1 MKISGITIKFGADMK
16 EVGSALGTIDSKLKT
31 TETELKEVQRQ
42 LKFDPKNT
50 ELLAQKQ
57 ELLGKRVAD
66 SRTKLDTLN
75 SMLEQHTAK
84 MKSAD
89 TVTEEME
96 AEHRALVREIEKT
109 KNQIENFSGE
119 LDKLSKKPSI
129 IEKLHAPFD
138 KLKESVQKAKDEHP
152 KLAAA
157 IEKAGEA
164 GKKVAHGGMALLKGS
179 FAGAAA
185 AASAVVAGTAAIVKG
200 LASAANSA
208 AEAGDKIEKQSQKVG
223 MSAESYQKWDY
234 VMNISGT
241 SMSNCTTGL
250 KTLTNQFEKA
260 KSGSEGAQ
268 DKFKRLGLSLDDL
281 KGKSR
286 EEVFEATVT
295 ALQGVKDETEKA
307 ALANALFGKSGQDL
321 MPLFNQ
327 SAEATQELM
336 EKAKECGM
344 VMSNDAVNASA
355 RYKDSLT
362 TLNTTM
368 SSVKNNVMAEL
379 LPGMTSVLDG
389 ITAAFTGDEG
399 ATQMI
404 EDGIDS
410 MLSALDTMIPQFGSI
425 FDRVAG
431 VALEAAPKIIV
442 SIANGLISRLDE
454 ITATAFS
461 ILTTLTEGLL
471 TEENLRQIMSAAVG
485 VITNLVTFL
494 ADNVDLLIDS
504 AFLCVTSLA
513 DALLADDNVEKL
525 IQAALDIILSL
536 AIGLI
541 DHLPELID
549 ACFRIVEEV
558 VKALLS
564 YDWKEPGKQ
573 ILLGLIEGLGKV
585 LSSLLRTIKNI
596 GKAMIDAIKDM
607 FGIHSPSTVFEGI
620 GKNLLEGLWNGIQN
634 VKEWLI
640 GKIRGLGTA
649 ITDALKAVF
658 GIHSPSTV
666 FEEEIGKNLGLGIG
680 VGFEKSME
688 TVKDEMADAI
698 PTDFDIPEPEIP
710 WPDPKDYPWPNM
722 PGPNY
727 PMPGSGAMPM
737 VAQTLSA
744 GGTGSMVLNVAVNI
758 GEFINERQED
768 INQLTDEIS
777 VLLAAKLR
785 RQQEVFR

>member
-1 MKISGITIKFGADMK
+1 MKD
-16 EVGSALGTIDSKLKT
+16 VGSALGTVNAKLKT
-31 TETELKEVQRQ
+31 TETELKEVQKQ

-50 ELLAQKQ
+50 ELLAQRQ

-84 MKSAD
+84 MQSAD
-89 TVTEEME
+89 HVTEEME

-119 LDKLSKKPSI
+119 LDKVSKKTTVVDKLIKPFNKLGEAI
-129 IEKLHAPFD
+129 QKPVEKIKAPFG
-138 KLKESVQKAKDEHP
+138 KLKSHVDDLRASVQRAKEEHP
-152 KLAAA
+152 KLTAA
-157 IEKAGEA
+157 IEKAGEVS
-164 GKKVAHGGMALLKGS
+164 KKVASGGVKLLKGA
-179 FAGAAA
+179 FAGAAG

-200 LASAANSA
+200 LTDLAGSAS
-208 AEAGDKIEKQSQKVG
+208 EAGDKIEKQSQKVG

-286 EEVFEATVT
+286 EEVFEATVK
-295 ALQGVKDETEKA
+295 ALQGVQDETEKA

-355 RYKDSLT
+355 KYQDSLT
-362 TLNTTM
+362 TLQSTATAM
-368 SSVKNNVMAEL
+368 KNNIVAEL

-389 ITAAFTGDEG
+389 LTAALTGDEG
-399 ATQMI
+399 AEKLI
-404 EDGIDS
+404 EDGIND
-410 MLSALDTMIPQFGSI
+410 MMNALDTILPRLGGI

-431 VALEAAPKIIV
+431 VVLETAPQIIV
-442 SIANGLISRLDE
+442 LLADGLISRLDE
-454 ITATAFS
+454 ITATAFR
-461 ILTTLTEGLL
+461 ILSALTEGLL
-471 TEENLRQIMSAAVG
+471 TEKNLKTIMKAAVDI
-485 VITNLVTFL
+485 ITNLVGFL

-513 DALLADDNVEKL
+513 DALLSDDNVEKL
-525 IQAALDIILSL
+525 IQASLDIILSL

-549 ACFRIVEEV
+549 ACFRIVEAV
-558 VKALLS
+558 VAALLQ
-564 YDWKEPGKQ
+564 YDWTEPGKQ

-585 LSSLLRTIKNI
+585 VSSLLRTIKNI
-596 GKAMIDAIKDM
+596 GKSLLDAFKNVL
-607 FGIHSPSTVFEGI
+607 GIHSPSTVFEGL
-620 GKNLLEGLWNGIQN
+620 GKNLLQGLWNGIAN
-634 VKEWLI
+634 IKDWLI
-640 GKIRGLGTA
+640 KKIRGLGSS
-649 ITDALKAVF
+649 ITGALKSVF
-658 GIHSPSTV
+658 GIASPSKV
-666 FEEEIGKNLGLGIG
+666 FENEIGKNLGLGIG
-680 VGFEKSME
+680 VGFEKAMD
-688 TVKDEMADAI
+688 TVKDDMQNAI
-698 PTDFDIPEPEIP
+698 PTDFDL
-710 WPDPKDYPWPNM
+710 PDPDFNFPK
-722 PGPNY
+722 PG
-727 PMPGSGAMPM
+727 GFSGGAFPYY
-737 VAQTLSA
+737 AQTA
-744 GGTGSMVLNVAVNI
+744 PEGTGKTMIINLSLNIDKFN
-758 GEFINERQED
+758 NNRDED
-768 INQLTDEIS
+768 IDQLADEFS
-777 VLLAAKLR
+777 EVLAAKLQR
-785 RQQEVFR
+785 KEAAFA